1 MIRPRNPPWL
11 RRPTTIDPARGRFAV
26 SIQAFADAVASAI
39 LLSTVVG
46 NATDG

>member
-11 RRPTTIDPARGRFAV
+11 RRPSTIKPARGRFAV
-26 SIQAFADAVASAI
+26 SIQAVAGAVASAVS
-39 LLSTVVG
+39 LSTVVR